1 MGHRDWRKAMDIKVE
16 ELPARIVG
24 GPEVKGY
31 AIICDKA
38 IREWV
43 LNREEADR
51 IAETLKR
58 DASNPEDY

>member
-1 MGHRDWRKAMDIKVE
+1 MDIKVE

-43 LNREEADR
+43 LNKEEAAR